1 VGLPPHV
8 TEEIL
13 RIFLEDMG
21 AHIDTTT
28 IILDKETGLS
38 KRFGFAKFASQ
49 EHARAFVEP
58 NFPTIAWK
66 DPPGSVSTG
75 FDGVRLKVDPF
86 ELASTRFHVFA
97 KIDFSQTEKA
107 LPRSDNRASGSR
119 AAAAAPVNDG
129 MKHIA
134 QRPTRFLLL
143 RGLDPVTT
151 ETEIANILHGLLS
164 RRATPHNIQRV
175 LLAKDRRNHTSWG
188 FAFIEFLDQKVHSH
202 ESKSARLIWLDYR
215 RRPRR

>member
-8 TEEIL
+8 TEDIL

-66 DPPGSVSTG
+66 DPPGSVNTG
-75 FDGVRLKVDPF
+75 FDGVRLKVDLF
-86 ELASTRFHVFA
+86 ELASICFSRLCRRSTLVKRKRLFLATITERQEATR
-97 KIDFSQTEKA
+97 
-107 LPRSDNRASGSR
+107 LPQSTMA
-119 AAAAAPVNDG
+119 
-129 MKHIA
+129 
-134 QRPTRFLLL
+134 
-143 RGLDPVTT
+143 
-151 ETEIANILHGLLS
+151 
-164 RRATPHNIQRV
+164 
-175 LLAKDRRNHTSWG
+175 
-188 FAFIEFLDQKVHSH
+188 
-202 ESKSARLIWLDYR
+202 
-215 RRPRR
+215 